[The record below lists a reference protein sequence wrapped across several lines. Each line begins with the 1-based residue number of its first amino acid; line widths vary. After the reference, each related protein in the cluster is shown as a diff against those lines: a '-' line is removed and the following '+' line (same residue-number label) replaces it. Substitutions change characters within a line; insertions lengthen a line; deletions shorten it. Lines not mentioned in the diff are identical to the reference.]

1 MPLDIKNE
9 LQSIKDY
16 YSQDPRQKRFS
27 MLLTAESGAGKT
39 FLLSTCPKPVLVDS
53 FDPGGTK
60 CLKPWIDKGE
70 IIVDTRWENEDP
82 SKPSVFK
89 DWMKVTDERLR
100 NNFYA
105 NFGTY
110 ALDSA
115 STWAD
120 AVMNHQLGS
129 KGRAGQA
136 PLFTQD
142 YTPQKVLMINY
153 IKKLI
158 NVQCN
163 FILTG
168 HLRMIEETSGVRQ
181 DGSAVV
187 STKYRFLTTGQAMVS
202 IPLQFDELYVL
213 KTKRIPGGLERIL
226 LVESQGDYIA
236 RSRLKSDGHL
246 NSEEPADV
254 KALLKK
260 LGLDYEDKKL

>member
-1 MPLDIKNE
+1 MSLDIKNE

-16 YSQDPRQKRFS
+16 YSNDPRQKRFS

-39 FLLSTCPKPVLVDS
+39 FLLSTCPKPVFVDS

-70 IIVDTRWENEDP
+70 IIADTRWENEDP
-82 SKPSVFK
+82 SKPSVFR
-89 DWMKVTDERLR
+89 DWMKVTDDRLR
-100 NNFYA
+100 SNFYS

-110 ALDSA
+110 SLDSA
-115 STWAD
+115 TTWAD
-120 AVMNHQLGS
+120 AVMNFQLGS
-129 KGRAGQA
+129 KSRAGTA

-142 YTPQKVLMINY
+142 YTPQKFMMINY

-158 NVQCN
+158 NVECN

-168 HLRMIEETSGVRQ
+168 HLRMIEESFGPRP
-181 DGSAVV
+181 DGSNIVL
-187 STKYRFLTTGQAMVS
+187 TKYRFLTTGQAMVS

-213 KTKRIPGGLERIL
+213 KTKRSGGGLERSL
-226 LVESQGDYIA
+226 LIEAQNEYIA
-236 RSRLKSDGHL
+236 RSRLKSNGL
-246 NSEEPADV
+246 LESEEPADV

-260 LGLDYEDKKL
+260 IGVSCEDKEI